1 MTKRVSN
8 DEFSDYDGPTGLY
21 IATGEKMLPLNTP
34 EALAALGHSAMLLS
48 LGASP
53 QADEYETLVKQL
65 AHAA

>member
-1 MTKRVSN
+1 MSKKAMN

-21 IATGEKMLPLNTP
+21 IATGKKMLPINTP

-53 QADEYETLVKQL
+53 QADEYEHLVKQL
-65 AHAA
+65 ARAA

>member
-1 MTKRVSN
+1 MN

-21 IATGEKMLPLNTP
+21 IATGEEMLPLSTP

-53 QADEYETLVKQL
+53 QADEYEHLVKQL
-65 AHAA
+65 ARAA

>member
-1 MTKRVSN
+1 MSKN
-8 DEFSDYDGPTGLY
+8 AMNEEFSDYDGPIGLY
-21 IATGEKMLPLNTP
+21 VATGEEMLPLNTP

-53 QADEYETLVKQL
+53 LADEYESLIKQL

>member
-1 MTKRVSN
+1 MN

-21 IATGEKMLPLNTP
+21 IATGKEMLPINTP

-53 QADEYETLVKQL
+53 QADEYEHLVKQL

>member
-1 MTKRVSN
+1 MN

-21 IATGEKMLPLNTP
+21 IATGEEMLPLNTP

-53 QADEYETLVKQL
+53 LADEYESLVKQL
-65 AHAA
+65 AHAT

>member
-1 MTKRVSN
+1 MN

-21 IATGEKMLPLNTP
+21 IATGKKMLPINTP

-53 QADEYETLVKQL
+53 QADEYEHLVKQL
-65 AHAA
+65 ARAA

>member
-1 MTKRVSN
+1 MSKKAMN

-21 IATGEKMLPLNTP
+21 IATGEEMLSLNTP

-53 QADEYETLVKQL
+53 QADEYEDLIKQL